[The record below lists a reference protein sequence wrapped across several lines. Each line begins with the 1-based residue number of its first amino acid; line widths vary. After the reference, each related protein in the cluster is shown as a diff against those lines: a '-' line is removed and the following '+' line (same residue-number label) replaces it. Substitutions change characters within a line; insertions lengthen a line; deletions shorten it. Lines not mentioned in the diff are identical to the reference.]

1 MKFELNKKLILAVS
15 RRNLFSYFSSPT
27 GYVFVTLFIFLSA
40 AAAFWQTRFFANNL
54 ANLDQLND
62 FFPYLLLFFIPAL
75 TMSVWADEKKSG
87 TDELLLTLPATDLE
101 IVLGKYLAVL
111 GIYSAA
117 LILSLSHVMVLFWL
131 GQPDIGLM
139 FSNYLGYWLIGAA
152 LLSVGMLASLLTAN
166 VTIAFVL
173 GALFCS
179 LFVYLSSAGV
189 IVGQGLE
196 SLLRLVSIQKAF
208 SEFSRG
214 VISLHGLIYFI
225 SIVALML
232 YLNVIILGRRHWP
245 VESGQRNYLIH
256 QLVRIVALSI
266 AVISFNVVMSYTGI
280 RFDATAEQLHSLSS
294 ETKELLDELPDDR
307 PILVQ
312 AYISPYVPQGFV
324 ETRAN
329 LLSKLDEIASL
340 SGGKVQ
346 ILIND
351 TEPFSGQA
359 REAREK
365 FGIVPREVLSSGS
378 ARASTAQI
386 FLGLA
391 FTSGVA
397 EEIIPFFD
405 RGLPVEYEL
414 VRSIRVVARS
424 KRKKIGILNTGAK
437 VSGGMD
443 FQTMANN
450 PPWSI
455 VFELSKQYEVVNI
468 SADVAIEE
476 DIQALLVV
484 LPSSLTQPQLD
495 NLEQYIVSGNPT
507 MLLVDPLPAFNMA
520 LSPALPADAQ
530 RNPFAQNQPPPEAK
544 GDINKLMS
552 SIGVTWNTQQI
563 IWDNYNPHPEFLQ
576 LPAEVVFVTESNQTT
591 EGFNPLNDASAGLQE
606 MAIIYGGYLNKAF
619 ESKYDFQPL
628 LKSGR
633 VSGVHQF
640 SQLVRR
646 GFLGMGLNI
655 NRNVRRIPNGEIY
668 TIAARIWGN
677 QPAVSA
683 DEQPK
688 NVNAIVVADI
698 DFIGEQFFQ
707 IRQQGLANLNFDN
720 VSFFLNCID
729 LLMEDYSFIGLRK
742 KRLKHRALASVEDR
756 IREFVEQRLKEEK
769 EAENEAQ
776 AALTQAQQ
784 RLNEKVAQVSN
795 RTDLDAQT
803 KKIMTQ
809 NLQEVENR
817 RFEAHQANIEA
828 KKNATILSSK
838 EKMETSI
845 RSIQSRIKTLAVSLP
860 PIPVLIVGIIIF
872 FKRRKKEL
880 AGAAIER
887 RLRS

>member
-1 MKFELNKKLILAVS
+1 MKFELNKNLILAIG

-256 QLVRIVALSI
+256 QLVRIIALI
-266 AVISFNVVMSYTGI
+266 ITVISFNVLMSYTGI

-294 ETKELLDELPDDR
+294 ETKKLLDELPDDR

-351 TEPFSGQA
+351 TEPFSDQA

-365 FGIVPREVLSSGS
+365 FGIVPREVLSTGS
-378 ARASTAQI
+378 ARASSSQI

-424 KRKKIGILNTGAK
+424 KRKKVGILNTGAK
-437 VSGGMD
+437 VSGGID
-443 FQTMANN
+443 FQTMSNN

-455 VFELSKQYEVVNI
+455 VLELSKQYEVVHI

-520 LSPALPADAQ
+520 LSPVLPADAQ
-530 RNPFAQNQPPPEAK
+530 RNPFAQNQPPAEEK

-576 LPAEVVFVTESNQTT
+576 LPPEVVFVTASNPTT
-591 EGFNPLNDASAGLQE
+591 EGFNPLNDASSGLQE

-640 SQLVRR
+640 SQLVQR

-655 NRNVRRIPNGEIY
+655 NRNVRRVPNGEIY

-677 QPAVSA
+677 QPAASPE
-683 DEQPK
+683 EQPK

-707 IRQQGLANLNFDN
+707 IRQQVLANLNFDN

-756 IREFVEQRLKEEK
+756 ISEFVEQRLKEEK

-776 AALTQAQQ
+776 AALSQAQQ
-784 RLNEKVAQVSN
+784 RLTEKVAQVSN

-817 RFEAHQANIEA
+817 RFEALQASIEA
-828 KKNATILSSK
+828 RKNATILSSK